1 MRVLEER
8 CDVISNMEVM
18 LLLVQQQQQL
28 PSVDSLL
35 RSASKATSS
44 STPATTPA
52 GTSKGAVQS
61 GSERD
66 EAQAGHSES
75 AAERF
80 RMDHVKD
87 LLYQHM
93 FNQMVQDYIR
103 KTCPYLHL
111 LRAPSEPP
119 TSAEPSRSHPAAR
132 LSARRSFSGALA
144 SRRSS
149 GVGNTR
155 QGGATH
161 FISRR
166 CRECL
171 DALVHRFGLTEL
183 ELLTILNLGA
193 HKLVEIYVFL
203 DDCSNRFTED
213 DAAAMLSLI
222 DLALVQQQA
231 LPPLPEPTAVA
242 AVDVEPRDHLGSG
255 DDAAQMEMEALREQ
269 QHELQEEAKRLELQQ
284 RQVQAASEQGEAR
297 PPSHE
302 ARPPSQSPSEKGTAP
317 DAAQAENPPEP
328 SPLLDLFASPEEL
341 RQRAADGAS
350 PAQNPPTQTK
360 ARGRGGRTP
369 TAKRRAPSRRKRVL
383 DD

>member
-8 CDVISNMEVM
+8 CDVITNMEVM
-18 LLLVQQQQQL
+18 FLLVQQQQQL

-35 RSASKATSS
+35 RSASKPSPSS
-44 STPATTPA
+44 PPQSTPV
-52 GTSKGAVQS
+52 GTSKASLQT

-66 EAQAGHSES
+66 EGQAGDSKS

-111 LRAPSEPP
+111 LRAPAELPS
-119 TSAEPSRSHPAAR
+119 SADPSRSHPAAR
-132 LSARRSFSGALA
+132 NPARRSVCGPFA

-149 GVGNTR
+149 GVGITR
-155 QGGATH
+155 QGGAAH
-161 FISRR
+161 FISKR

-171 DALVHRFGLTEL
+171 DALVHRFGLTDL

-213 DAAAMLSLI
+213 DAAAMLKLI

-242 AVDVEPRDHLGSG
+242 AMDVDPRNLPRHGA
-255 DDAAQMEMEALREQ
+255 DAAQIEMDALRQ
-269 QHELQEEAKRLELQQ
+269 QQQELQEEARQLELQQ
-284 RQVQAASEQGEAR
+284 QQVQVASEQVEDWPP
-297 PPSHE
+297 PPSP
-302 ARPPSQSPSEKGTAP
+302 REKGTTQ
-317 DAAQAENPPEP
+317 DSGQADNTQEPSSLFDIFAPPEEAKQP
-328 SPLLDLFASPEEL
+328 
-341 RQRAADGAS
+341 AADGPS
-350 PAQNPPTQTK
+350 PPQNTPTAAK

-369 TAKRRAPSRRKRVL
+369 SAKRRAPSRRKRVL

>member
-8 CDVISNMEVM
+8 CDVITNMEVM

-35 RSASKATSS
+35 RSASKPTSS
-44 STPATTPA
+44 STSATSSA
-52 GTSKGAVQS
+52 STSKGALQS

-111 LRAPSEPP
+111 LRAPSETPS
-119 TSAEPSRSHPAAR
+119 SADSSRSHPAAR
-132 LSARRSFSGALA
+132 LSARRSLCGALA
-144 SRRSS
+144 SRRFS
-149 GVGNTR
+149 GVGGSR

-213 DAAAMLSLI
+213 DAAAMLNLI

-231 LPPLPEPTAVA
+231 LPPLPEPPAVA
-242 AVDVEPRDHLGSG
+242 AVVEPQDHSGSG
-255 DDAAQMEMEALREQ
+255 DDAAKMEMEALRQ
-269 QHELQEEAKRLELQQ
+269 QQQELQEEAKRLELQQ
-284 RQVQAASEQGEAR
+284 RQAQAASEQEEAQ
-297 PPSHE
+297 PP
-302 ARPPSQSPSEKGTAP
+302 PQSSCEKGTTQESGQGETSQEA
-317 DAAQAENPPEP
+317 
-328 SPLLDLFASPEEL
+328 SSLLDLFASPEEL
-341 RQRAADGAS
+341 KQSAADGATPVQNS
-350 PAQNPPTQTK
+350 PRETK

-369 TAKRRAPSRRKRVL
+369 AAKRRAPSRRKRVL

>member
-8 CDVISNMEVM
+8 CDVITNMEVM

-35 RSASKATSS
+35 RSASKPSS
-44 STPATTPA
+44 SATPATSPA
-52 GTSKGAVQS
+52 GTSKGALQS
-61 GSERD
+61 GSEHD
-66 EAQAGHSES
+66 DGQPGHSES

-111 LRAPSEPP
+111 LRAPFEPP
-119 TSAEPSRSHPAAR
+119 SSAEPSRSHPTAR
-132 LSARRSFSGALA
+132 NAARRSFCGPLA

-149 GVGNTR
+149 GVGVTR

-161 FISRR
+161 FIDKR

-171 DALVHRFGLTEL
+171 DALVHHFGLTEL
-183 ELLTILNLGA
+183 ELLTIMNLGA

-203 DDCSNRFTED
+203 DDCSNRFTEG
-213 DAAAMLSLI
+213 DAAAMLNLI

-242 AVDVEPRDHLGSG
+242 AGEPRDHLENGG
-255 DDAAQMEMEALREQ
+255 DAAQIELEALRQ
-269 QHELQEEAKRLELQQ
+269 QQQELQEEARRLELQQ
-284 RQVQAASEQGEAR
+284 QQVQAANEQGEDR
-297 PPSHE
+297 PPL
-302 ARPPSQSPSEKGTAP
+302 PSQREENTAQHSG
-317 DAAQAENPPEP
+317 QAENTQEP
-328 SPLLDLFASPEEL
+328 SSSLDLFAPPEEV
-341 RQRAADGAS
+341 RQPGADGTS
-350 PAQNPPTQTK
+350 LPQNRPTETK

-369 TAKRRAPSRRKRVL
+369 TAKRRAPSRRKRML